1 MNKSFQLKLIFQQL
15 HNILLLP
22 LVNFFFFFVISSILS
37 YMIFYFN
44 DFIHIMLSQFIH

>member
-22 LVNFFFFFVISSILS
+22 LVNFFFFLLFQV
-37 YMIFYFN
+37 YY
-44 DFIHIMLSQFIH
+44 HI